1 MWMWSMSWPPPRPT
15 CTLRRYPCAT
25 MFHCAA
31 RCFAIMKS
39 LPISTIC
46 CSSKSLTVVI
56 CSFGTTRT
64 CIGAW
69 GWMSLKAMISSSSC
83 TILAGA
89 RLATISQKIHVMVED
104 ILRLLLP
111 LEQELH
117 NLRHDVTDPLIQLVF
132 CEVGNRMLH
141 T

>member
-1 MWMWSMSWPPPRPT
+1 
-15 CTLRRYPCAT
+15 
-25 MFHCAA
+25 
-31 RCFAIMKS
+31 
-39 LPISTIC
+39 ISTTC
-46 CSSKSLTVVI
+46 CSSRSLTVAI

-69 GWMSLKAMISSSSC
+69 GLMSLKAMISSSSC

-89 RLATISQKIHVMVED
+89 RLATISQKIHAMVEG

-117 NLRHDVTDPLIQLVF
+117 NLRHDVRRPLVHFVL
-132 CEVGNRMLH
+132 CEVGNGMLH
-141 T
+141 I